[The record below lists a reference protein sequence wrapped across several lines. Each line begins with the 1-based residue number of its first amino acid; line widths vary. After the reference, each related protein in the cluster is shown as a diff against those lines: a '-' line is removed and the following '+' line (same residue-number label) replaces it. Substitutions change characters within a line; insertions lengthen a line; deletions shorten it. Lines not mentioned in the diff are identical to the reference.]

1 MSTEVSGIGN
11 VINVTLPEPPPSL
24 PGRLWDTSRDEH
36 HKYLLLSHAIS
47 HGNLQGVKDYL
58 DQHPEALSEWIDN
71 TETPLLKAC
80 NTGQLEIVK
89 ELLSRMSTLEH
100 LLTPRVKQT
109 HSRLTPLIVVA
120 ATGNLEIAKVLV
132 AKCPKLTEIPS
143 SCGIF
148 IPVLKAALDGHKE
161 MTSFLYLNTP
171 LPILLANEGQFGS
184 RVLSTVIQY
193 GFLDIA
199 REIFER
205 CPGLILSSGIDERH
219 GIPLNHLAQNAELF
233 ESSCDLPWW
242 SQKIY
247 SCIQV
252 GPPNHQNA
260 SVSSQ
265 YRRIN
270 RIYEMKET
278 HIKANSFL
286 KLVCE
291 YLSPKV
297 KDGRWMVAAGMSLIY
312 ATTKGNRE
320 FVVEMIKSNPH
331 LLRDFQ
337 ADYKNIFQLSVQKRN
352 SKIFS
357 LIYGMGDRK
366 IILLSEQDNVNNTVL
381 HVAGALSPSDELSKV
396 SGAALK
402 MQREIQ
408 WYKEVE
414 SLVPVVTASL
424 YNLEVVTPRQVF
436 EKAHEPLRKEA
447 EEWMKYTAS
456 ACSFVAALIATVTF
470 QAIFTVPGGTDES
483 SGDPLHLTDS
493 RFMIFTVADTLSFF
507 SSCTSV
513 VIFLTILTSR
523 YSFDDF
529 LISLPRKMILGLSI
543 MFFSIAAMLVAFSTA
558 LFTMLRKMPL
568 LVIPVLPLAC
578 LPAALFV
585 LLQYPLLGEMI
596 SSTYGNRL
604 FKRDTKP
611 WF

>member
-247 SCIQV
+247 SC
-252 GPPNHQNA
+252 N
-260 SVSSQ
+260 
-265 YRRIN
+265 Y
-270 RIYEMKET
+270 
-278 HIKANSFL
+278 
-286 KLVCE
+286 
-291 YLSPKV
+291 
-297 KDGRWMVAAGMSLIY
+297 SL
-312 ATTKGNRE
+312 
-320 FVVEMIKSNPH
+320 
-331 LLRDFQ
+331 
-337 ADYKNIFQLSVQKRN
+337 
-352 SKIFS
+352 
-357 LIYGMGDRK
+357 
-366 IILLSEQDNVNNTVL
+366 
-381 HVAGALSPSDELSKV
+381 
-396 SGAALK
+396 
-402 MQREIQ
+402 
-408 WYKEVE
+408 
-414 SLVPVVTASL
+414 
-424 YNLEVVTPRQVF
+424 
-436 EKAHEPLRKEA
+436 
-447 EEWMKYTAS
+447 
-456 ACSFVAALIATVTF
+456 
-470 QAIFTVPGGTDES
+470 
-483 SGDPLHLTDS
+483 
-493 RFMIFTVADTLSFF
+493 
-507 SSCTSV
+507 
-513 VIFLTILTSR
+513 
-523 YSFDDF
+523 DF
-529 LISLPRKMILGLSI
+529 LH
-543 MFFSIAAMLVAFSTA
+543 
-558 LFTMLRKMPL
+558 
-568 LVIPVLPLAC
+568 
-578 LPAALFV
+578 
-585 LLQYPLLGEMI
+585 
-596 SSTYGNRL
+596 N
-604 FKRDTKP
+604 
-611 WF
+611 